1 MAWMD
6 GVSLWD
12 HHCHALL
19 AETWKSDLDRL
30 ARALTEAPSTYP
42 LEDIRHSVVFH
53 QALDLAASHL
63 KVPNQVASIEAGL
76 ATVDYAAYCRQLFEE
91 AGYAR
96 LFVDTGYTP
105 IGAWSL
111 DDMRDVLGIPV
122 LKILRLETVAEQ
134 HLTDT
139 ADFDDWIHRYTVS
152 VSRARDQGYVGAK
165 SIVAYRSGLQVVPV
179 DASLARDGF
188 MAMRRR
194 GETRLTDAAL
204 LNYLLYRATPLLM
217 QQKLPLQFHTGF
229 GDPDTDLLKGNPLLL
244 RSYIES
250 FVPEGHRIALLHT
263 YPYHREAGY
272 LASVYPG
279 VYADVSLALP
289 LAASGSNR
297 ILEEL
302 LELTP
307 LSRLLFASDS
317 HSRPESYF
325 LGAQFFK
332 DGMNAFFDRVVT
344 RHRVLPSVVETWVE
358 AVSRRNVEALYGSD

>member
-19 AETWKSDLDRL
+19 SETWKSDLERL

-42 LEDIRHSVVFH
+42 LEDIQHSVVFH
-53 QALDLAASHL
+53 QALDVAASHL
-63 KVPNQVASIEAGL
+63 QVPNQVSSIGQAL
-76 ATVDYAAYCRQLFEE
+76 AAVDYPAYCRRLLEE

-105 IGAWSL
+105 LGAWSL
-111 DDMRDVLGIPV
+111 DDMRDVLRIPV
-122 LKILRLETVAEQ
+122 LKILRLETLAEQ
-134 HLTDT
+134 HLKDA
-139 ADFDDWIHRYTVS
+139 ADFDDWIHRYTAS
-152 VSRARDQGYVGAK
+152 VSRARGQGYVGAK

-179 DASLARDGF
+179 EASLARDEF
-188 MAMRRR
+188 MAMRQR

-204 LNYLLYRATPLLM
+204 LNYLLYVATPLLM
-217 QQKLPLQFHTGF
+217 EQKLPLQFHTGF

-244 RSYIES
+244 RPYLEA
-250 FVPEGHRIALLHT
+250 FVPQGHHIALLHT

-279 VYADVSLALP
+279 VYVDVSLALP
-289 LAASGSNR
+289 LAASGASR

-332 DGMNAFFDRVVT
+332 EGMNAFFDRMVA
-344 RHRVLPSVVETWVE
+344 RHHVLPSVAETWVE
-358 AVSRRNVEALYGSD
+358 AVSHRNVETLYGSD

>member
-19 AETWKSDLDRL
+19 SETWKTDLERM

-42 LEDIRHSVVFH
+42 LDDIHHGVVFH
-53 QALDLAASHL
+53 QALEVAAQHL
-63 KVPNQVASIEAGL
+63 QVPNQVASIEEGL
-76 ATVDYAAYCRQLFEE
+76 AAVDYPAYCRQLFEE
-91 AGYAR
+91 AGYAC
-96 LFVDTGYTP
+96 LLVDTGYTP
-105 IGAWSL
+105 LGAWSL
-111 DDMRDVLGIPV
+111 DDMREGLGIPV
-122 LKILRLETVAEQ
+122 LKILRLETLAEQ
-134 HLTDT
+134 HLKDSK
-139 ADFDDWIHRYTVS
+139 DFDDWIQRYTTA
-152 VSRARDQGYVGAK
+152 VSRAREQGYVGAK
-165 SIVAYRSGLQVVPV
+165 SIVAYRSGLHVVPV
-179 DASLARDGF
+179 KASVARDGF
-188 MAMRRR
+188 VAMRQR
-194 GETRLTDAAL
+194 GETRLMDPTL
-204 LNYLLYRATPLLM
+204 LNYLLYLATPILM
-217 QQKLPLQFHTGF
+217 EQKLPLQFHTGF

-244 RSYIES
+244 RSYIEA
-250 FVPEGHRIALLHT
+250 FVPQGHRIALLHT

-289 LAASGSNR
+289 LAASGATR

-325 LGAQFFK
+325 LAAQFFK
-332 DGMNAFFDRVVT
+332 EGMNAFFDRAAA
-344 RHRVLPSVVETWVE
+344 RHRVLPSVVETWVH
-358 AVSRRNVEALYGSD
+358 AVSRGNVETLYGLS